1 MTEETTPEVQP
12 DVEGTAVPTPE
23 TQPATTNGE
32 AERKFSQDEVNNI
45 IKERLEREKSRSE
58 TAAKKA
64 ADEAM
69 RKAAEEQGEFKKL
82 YETVL
87 QEKQAAEARAQ
98 ALELATLRRDIAA
111 KVGLPAGLA
120 SRLQGDNEL
129 DLEADAKALLA
140 TLPKPAAPSL
150 DGGAGRGS
158 QGNNAPSLDEI
169 KELANIYG
177 VDWRQMAKQHGV
189 TVQ

>member
-1 MTEETTPEVQP
+1 MTEETTPEAQP

-23 TQPATTNGE
+23 NQPAPNGE
-32 AERKFSQDEVNNI
+32 SERKFSQDEVNNI
-45 IKERLEREKSRSE
+45 IKERLEREKLRSE

-64 ADEAM
+64 ADEAT
-69 RKAAEEQGEFKKL
+69 RKAAEDQGEFKKL

-98 ALELATLRRDIAA
+98 ALELATLRRDVAA

-158 QGNNAPSLDEI
+158 QGNNAPSIDEI